1 MFATTIFLIF
11 LKSLLRYFISM
22 NINILYRSET
32 NNLVNEKEK
41 NSVTATEE
49 DFKTL
54 IKVLFQFKRELL

>member
-1 MFATTIFLIF
+1 
-11 LKSLLRYFISM
+11 M
-22 NINILYRSET
+22 NISILYGLET